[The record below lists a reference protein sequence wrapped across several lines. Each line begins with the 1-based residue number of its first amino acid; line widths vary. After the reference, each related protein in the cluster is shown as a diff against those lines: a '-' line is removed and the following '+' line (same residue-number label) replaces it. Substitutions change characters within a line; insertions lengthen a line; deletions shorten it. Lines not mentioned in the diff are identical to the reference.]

1 MARITTY
8 SIDSQI
14 EANDKLI
21 GSDAQDSN
29 ITKNYLISDLA
40 NFIGQGNTGAQ
51 GPVGPAGTQGEA
63 GANGTSIKILGTVAN
78 CVGLPTS
85 DNTIGDVYILDAD
98 DPGCSYGAGLA
109 GDGYTWTAESTWLN
123 VGPLRGPQGIQGP
136 TGPQGIQGELASSDS
151 LALVGLDLSWSNR
164 DPLYAVNST
173 HIPNLVYSR
182 LGVNFTN
189 LTIEEESVYKLILER
204 KRSASNRNG
213 SFRKGGYKRST
224 GFGMNP
230 PYSDRL
236 SEIVFSETTGDK
248 FDFRW
253 DLFFQSSGFP
263 RPAGS
268 ANTVA
273 SNPQSADVHF
283 ALRIS
288 KQTGNITEVS
298 PVLTEFTL
306 RGIFNPDQLGADK
319 QKRLTFILK

>member
-14 EANDKLI
+14 AAKDKLI

-40 NFIGQGNTGAQ
+40 NFIGQSNTGAQ
-51 GPVGPAGTQGEA
+51 GPVGPAGAQGAA
-63 GANGTSIKILGTVAN
+63 GADGTSIKILGTKPT
-78 CVGLPTS
+78 VGDIPAT
-85 DNTIGDVYILDAD
+85 GDAVGDLWIIDQT
-98 DPGCSYGAGLA
+98 GGGATA
-109 GDGYTWTAESTWLN
+109 GDGYVWTDGGAWLN
-123 VGPLRGPQGIQGP
+123 IGPLRGPEGIQGAQGPQGIQGS
-136 TGPQGIQGELASSDS
+136 LSSS
-151 LALVGLDLSWSNR
+151 EALSLVGLDLSWSNR

-173 HIPNLVYSR
+173 YITGLVYSR
-182 LGVNFTN
+182 LGVNFDN
-189 LTIEEESVYKLILER
+189 LTIEEGSVYKLILER
-204 KRSASNRNG
+204 KRSASNRDG

-224 GFGMNP
+224 GFGMQP
-230 PYSDRL
+230 PYNDRL
-236 SEIVFSETTGDK
+236 SEIVFSETTGAK

-253 DLFFQSSGFP
+253 DLFFQSGGFP
-263 RPAGS
+263 KPAGKS
-268 ANTVA
+268 HVSSLNI
-273 SNPQSADVHF
+273 NRADVHF

-306 RGIFNPDQLGADK
+306 RGIFNPNQIGADK

>member
-14 EANDKLI
+14 AAKDKLI

-40 NFIGQGNTGAQ
+40 NFIGQSNTGAQ
-51 GPVGPAGTQGEA
+51 GPVGPAGAQGAA
-63 GANGTSIKILGTVAN
+63 GADGTSIKILGTKPT
-78 CVGLPTS
+78 VGDLPAT
-85 DNTIGDVYILDAD
+85 GDAVGDLWIIDQT
-98 DPGCSYGAGLA
+98 GGGATA
-109 GDGYTWTAESTWLN
+109 GDGYVWTDGGAWLN
-123 VGPLRGPQGIQGP
+123 IGPLRGPEGIQGAQGPQGIQGS
-136 TGPQGIQGELASSDS
+136 LSSS
-151 LALVGLDLSWSNR
+151 EALSLVGLDLSWSNR

-173 HIPNLVYSR
+173 YITGLVYSR
-182 LGVNFTN
+182 LGVNFDN
-189 LTIEEESVYKLILER
+189 LTIEEGSVYKLILER
-204 KRSASNRNG
+204 KRSASNRDG

-224 GFGMNP
+224 GFGMQP

-236 SEIVFSETTGDK
+236 SEIVFSETTGAK

-263 RPAGS
+263 KPAGS
-268 ANTVA
+268 SHISLLNIDR
-273 SNPQSADVHF
+273 ADVHF

-306 RGIFNPDQLGADK
+306 RGIFNPNQIGADK

>member
-14 EANDKLI
+14 DAKDKLI

-40 NFIGQGNTGAQ
+40 NFIGLGNTGAQ
-51 GPVGPAGTQGEA
+51 GPVGPAGSQGEA

-78 CVGLPTS
+78 CAGLPTS
-85 DNTIGDVYILDAD
+85 DNTVGDVYILDAD

-109 GDGYTWTAESTWLN
+109 GDGYTWTAEGTWLN
-123 VGPLRGPQGIQGP
+123 FGPLRGPQGIQGP
-136 TGPQGIQGELASSDS
+136 TGPQGVQGALASADS
-151 LALVGLDLSWSNR
+151 LALVDLDLSWSTR

-173 HIPNLVYSR
+173 YIPNLVYSR
-182 LGVNFTN
+182 LGVNFNN
-189 LTIEEESVYKLILER
+189 LTIEDGSVYKLILER
-204 KRSASNRNG
+204 KRSASNRSG

-224 GFGMNP
+224 GFGMQA

-236 SEIVFSETTGDK
+236 SEIVFSETTGAK

-253 DLFFQSSGFP
+253 DLFFQSVGFP
-263 RPAGS
+263 KPAGF
-268 ANTVA
+268 AA
-273 SNPQSADVHF
+273 SVSSPRRADVHF

-306 RGIFNPDQLGADK
+306 RGIFNPNQVGADK

>member
-14 EANDKLI
+14 DAKDKLI

-40 NFIGQGNTGAQ
+40 NFIGQSNTGAQ
-51 GPVGPAGTQGEA
+51 GPVGPAGAQGDA
-63 GANGTSIKILGTVAN
+63 GADGTSIKILGTKPTVADLPATGDA
-78 CVGLPTS
+78 VGDLWII
-85 DNTIGDVYILDAD
+85 DQAGE
-98 DPGCSYGAGLA
+98 GAEA
-109 GDGYTWTAESTWLN
+109 GDGYVWTDGDTWLN
-123 VGPLRGPQGIQGP
+123 IGPLRGPQGTQGAQ
-136 TGPQGIQGELASSDS
+136 GPQGIQGSLSSS
-151 LALVGLDLSWSNR
+151 EALSLVGLDLSWSNR
-164 DPLYAVNST
+164 DPLYAVNSPYIT
-173 HIPNLVYSR
+173 GLVYSR
-182 LGVNFTN
+182 LGVNFNN
-189 LTIEEESVYKLILER
+189 LTIEEGSVYKLILER

-213 SFRKGGYKRST
+213 VSFRKGGYKRST

-236 SEIVFSETTGDK
+236 SEIVFSETTGAK

-253 DLFFQSSGFP
+253 DLFFQSSSAFP
-263 RPAGS
+263 KPAG
-268 ANTVA
+268 A
-273 SNPQSADVHF
+273 SNVSSSNIDRADVHF

-306 RGIFNPDQLGADK
+306 RGIFNPNQTGADK